1 MVWEQGKRL
10 QGGQYVIERVLGIG
24 GFGITYLATD
34 TKGQQFAIKTVN
46 QRVQSSRDFE
56 KSQREFFQEVQHL
69 QKCRHRHIVG
79 LGDVI
84 QEGVLF
90 CMVMEYIAGATLADY
105 VTNRGI
111 LSEEEALLYIRQIC
125 EALIVVHNNG
135 LLHRDINPRNIML
148 RSNRTEAILID
159 FGLAREFTPDL
170 TQSHTAML
178 SDGYA
183 PPEQYFRKRKRGAYT
198 DVYALAATLYFMLT
212 GKAPTPALDRNDGVR
227 LIPAK
232 EINQK
237 ISDRLNQAILKGM
250 TLEAKRR
257 PQSIQEWLKLLPVSQ
272 PETLQKPKQSNSKQ
286 KEIIV
291 PWDMIVR
298 ASITEF
304 FLYTLAGLLS
314 AIYSLPNWFLFL
326 VLVSVLLNVIYYVI
340 IEADQMLGDR
350 NITTILML
358 ILYILIFPVS
368 VFHTL
373 NLSGYGVISIFIPL
387 FMFLIADQFRE
398 MYLLEIEVKIRRSQA
413 EFSNFHVSIIVIL
426 SSLCGLFLGY
436 SSHKFITSLFVR

>member
-1 MVWEQGKRL
+1 MVWEKGKRL

-105 VTNRGI
+105 VTNKGT
-111 LSEEEALLYIRQIC
+111 LSEEKALLYIRQIC

-183 PPEQYFRKRKRGAYT
+183 PQEQYFRKRKRGVYT

-237 ISDRLNQAILKGM
+237 ISDRLNQAINKGM
-250 TLEAKRR
+250 ILEAKRR

-272 PETLQKPKQSNSKQ
+272 PETPQKPKQSNSKQ

-314 AIYSLPNWFLFL
+314 AIYSPPNWFL
-326 VLVSVLLNVIYYVI
+326 LVSVSILLNVFYYI
-340 IEADQMLGDR
+340 MSRPDGMLE
-350 NITTILML
+350 NIAFGLMF

-368 VFHTL
+368 VFHIV

-387 FMFLIADQFRE
+387 FMVLIADQFRG
-398 MYLLEIEVKIRRSQA
+398 MHLLKIEVKIRSSQA
-413 EFSNFHVSIIVIL
+413 EFSNFHISIILIVIL

-436 SSHKFITSLFVR
+436 SSHKFITSLFFR